1 MISKIFSCAVIGLES
16 RLVEIESDIDFGF
29 QKISIV
35 GLPDASVN
43 ESKDRISSALKN
55 SGFDLPRNKITINLA
70 PANIHKA
77 GTLYD
82 LPIALS
88 ILLSNGQFKKTKFDF
103 SKSLFIG
110 ELSLNGDL
118 RKVSGVLSCAIF
130 AKENGFDNLFIP
142 ENNSKEAALI
152 DGVNVFPV
160 KNLKQL
166 VSHIIEKEEINFF
179 KFNKDNYFDFIDS
192 VEDSFDFKYI
202 KGQSHAKR
210 ALEISAAG
218 AHNILFYGPP
228 GSGKT
233 MLARSVVTILPKMT
247 EEEILEVSRIYSVSG
262 LLTDKQPIIISRPFR
277 SPHHSGSC
285 ASVIGGGTNPKPGE
299 ISLAHRGVLFLDEF
313 PEFSKTVLESLRQP
327 LEDGFVTI
335 SRASRTLSFPA
346 NFILIASSNPCPCG
360 FYGDSEK
367 KCSCSKLQILKYKN
381 KISGPIADRIDMH
394 VEVPRIKFDE
404 LSDECLSEDSAS
416 IKKRVET
423 VIDIQK
429 NRFKNSG
436 ILNNSEM
443 KNKHIK
449 EFCKL
454 NDECLDLLRDAVS
467 SLNLSGRAYNRILKL
482 ARTIADFDNKENICA
497 EHIAEALQYRRR
509 E

>member
-103 SKSLFIG
+103 SKSLFVG

-118 RKVSGVLSCAIF
+118 RKVNGVLSCAIF
-130 AKENGFDNLFIP
+130 AKENGFNNLFIP
-142 ENNSKEAALI
+142 EDNSKEAGLI
-152 DGVNVFPV
+152 DGINVFPV

-166 VSHIIEKEEINFF
+166 INHIIDKEKIDIF
-179 KFNKDNYFDFIDS
+179 KFDKNNYFDSIDFI
-192 VEDSFDFKYI
+192 EDSFDFKYI
-202 KGQSHAKR
+202 KGQNHAKR
-210 ALEISAAG
+210 ALEIAAAG

-233 MLARSVVTILPKMT
+233 MLARSIVTILPKMT

-262 LLTDKQPIIISRPFR
+262 LLTEKQPIIIKRPFR

-285 ASVIGGGTNPKPGE
+285 ASIVGGGTSPRPGE

-335 SRASRTLSFPA
+335 SRASKTLSFPA
-346 NFILIASSNPCPCG
+346 NFILVASSNPCPCG

-367 KCSCSKLQILKYKN
+367 SCSCSRLQVLKYKN

-394 VEVPRIKFDE
+394 VEVPRIKFNE
-404 LSDECLSEDSAS
+404 LSNENLLEDSAS
-416 IKKRVET
+416 IKKRVEV

-454 NDECLDLLRDAVS
+454 NDECLDLLKNAVS

-482 ARTIADFDNKENICA
+482 ARTIADFDNKENICV
-497 EHIAEALQYRRR
+497 EHVAEALQYRKR

>member
-1 MISKIFSCAVIGLES
+1 MISKVFSCAVIGLES

-35 GLPDASVN
+35 GLPDVSVN
-43 ESKDRISSALKN
+43 ESKDRIISALKN
-55 SGFDLPRNKITINLA
+55 SGYDFPRNKITINLA

-88 ILLSNGQFKKTKFDF
+88 ILISNNQIRFKDFDF
-103 SKSLFIG
+103 DKSLFIG
-110 ELSLNGDL
+110 ELSLNGNL
-118 RKVSGVLSCAIF
+118 RKINGVLSCSIF
-130 AKENGFDNLFIP
+130 AKENGFKNLFIP
-142 ENNSKEAALI
+142 EDNSKEAGLI
-152 DGVNVFPV
+152 DGINVFPV

-166 VSHIIEKEEINFF
+166 IDYISGKEEIKIF
-179 KFNKDNYFDFIDS
+179 KFDKYNYFQSDDS
-192 VEDSFDFKYI
+192 FDDSFDFKYI
-202 KGQSHAKR
+202 KGQNHAKR
-210 ALEISAAG
+210 ALEIAAG
-218 AHNILFYGPP
+218 GSHNILFYGPP

-233 MLARSVVTILPKMT
+233 MLARSIVTILPKMT
-247 EEEILEVSRIYSVSG
+247 EKEILEVSRIYSVSG
-262 LLTDKQPIIISRPFR
+262 LLTDKQPIIIKRPFR

-285 ASVIGGGTNPKPGE
+285 ASIVGGGTNPKPGE

-313 PEFSKTVLESLRQP
+313 SEFSKIVLESLRQP

-335 SRASRTLSFPA
+335 SRTSRTLSFPA
-346 NFILIASSNPCPCG
+346 NFILVASSNPCPCG
-360 FYGDSEK
+360 FLGDSEK
-367 KCSCSKLQILKYKN
+367 KCSCSPLQILKYKN

-404 LSDECLSEDSAS
+404 LSKESLSENSAS
-416 IKKRVET
+416 IKKRVEL
-423 VIDIQK
+423 VVDIQK
-429 NRFKNSG
+429 NRFKNSD

-443 KNKHIK
+443 KNKHLK

-454 NDECLDLLRDAVS
+454 DDVCLDLLKNAVA
-467 SLNLSGRAYNRILKL
+467 SLNLSGRAYSRVLKL
-482 ARTIADFDNKENICA
+482 ARTIADFDNKENI
-497 EHIAEALQYRRR
+497 EIHHVSEALQYRKR

>member
-1 MISKIFSCAVIGLES
+1 MISKIYSCAVIGLDS

-35 GLPDASVN
+35 GLPDVSVN

-88 ILLSNGQFKKTKFDF
+88 ILLANGQLKRKSFDF
-103 SKSLFIG
+103 SKSLFVG

-118 RKVSGVLSCAIF
+118 RKVNGVLSCAIF
-130 AKENGFDNLFIP
+130 AKENGYENLFIP
-142 ENNSKEAALI
+142 KDNAQEAALVEGINVYPVSNLNHLI
-152 DGVNVFPV
+152 DHLLN
-160 KNLKQL
+160 NT
-166 VSHIIEKEEINFF
+166 IIESF
-179 KFNKDNYFDFIDS
+179 KFDKYSYFDSIDFID
-192 VEDSFDFKYI
+192 DSFDFKYI
-202 KGQSHAKR
+202 KGQNHAKR
-210 ALEISAAG
+210 ALEIAAAG

-233 MLARSVVTILPKMT
+233 MLARSIVTILPKMS
-247 EEEILEVSRIYSVSG
+247 EEEILEVSRVHSVAG
-262 LLTDKQPIIISRPFR
+262 LLNDKQPIIIKRPFR

-285 ASVIGGGTNPKPGE
+285 ASIVGGGSSPKPGE

-335 SRASRTLSFPA
+335 SRASRTLEFPA
-346 NFILIASSNPCPCG
+346 NFILVASSNPCSCG
-360 FYGDSEK
+360 FFGDSEK
-367 KCSCSKLQILKYKN
+367 KCSCSQIQILKYKN

-394 VEVPRIKFDE
+394 VEVPRINFDE
-404 LSDECLSEDSAS
+404 LSNDNLSEDSAS
-416 IKKRVET
+416 VKNRVEN

-429 NRFKNSG
+429 NRFKNSN
-436 ILNNSEM
+436 IFNNSEM
-443 KNKHIK
+443 KNKHVK

-454 NDECLDLLRDAVS
+454 DEQCLELLKDAVM

-482 ARTIADFDNKENICA
+482 ARTIADFDNSENIKM
-497 EHIAEALQYRRR
+497 HHVAEALQYRRK

>member
-1 MISKIFSCAVIGLES
+1 MISKIYSCVVIGLNS

-35 GLPDASVN
+35 GLPDVSVN

-88 ILLSNGQFKKTKFDF
+88 ILLANGQLKKSSFDF
-103 SKSLFIG
+103 SKSLFVG

-118 RKVSGVLSCAIF
+118 RKINGILSCAIF
-130 AKENGFDNLFIP
+130 AKENGYENLFIP
-142 ENNSKEAALI
+142 EDNAKEAALV
-152 DGVNVFPV
+152 DGINIYPVF
-160 KNLKQL
+160 NLKQL
-166 VSHIIEKEEINFF
+166 IDHLLNKLNIESFEFDKYSY
-179 KFNKDNYFDFIDS
+179 FNSIDFID
-192 VEDSFDFKYI
+192 DSFNFKYI
-202 KGQSHAKR
+202 KGQNHAKR
-210 ALEISAAG
+210 ALEIAAAG

-233 MLARSVVTILPKMT
+233 MLARSIVTILPKMS
-247 EEEILEVSRIYSVSG
+247 EEEILEVSRIHSVAG
-262 LLTDKQPIIISRPFR
+262 LLTEKQPIIIKRPFR

-285 ASVIGGGTNPKPGE
+285 ASIVGGGSNPKPGE

-313 PEFSKTVLESLRQP
+313 PEFSKIVLESLRQP

-335 SRASRTLSFPA
+335 SRAVRTIEFPA
-346 NFILIASSNPCPCG
+346 RFILVASANPCSCG
-360 FYGDSEK
+360 FFGDSEK
-367 KCSCSKLQILKYKN
+367 KCSCSQLQILKYKN

-404 LSDECLSEDSAS
+404 LSDNNLSEDSVS
-416 IKKRVET
+416 VKNRVE
-423 VIDIQK
+423 VVVDIQK

-436 ILNNSEM
+436 IVNNSEM
-443 KNKHIK
+443 KSKHIK

-454 NDECLDLLRDAVS
+454 DDQSLEILKSAVVGLS
-467 SLNLSGRAYNRILKL
+467 LSGRAYNKIIKL
-482 ARTIADFDNKENICA
+482 ARTIADLDGIEDIKMN
-497 EHIAEALQYRRR
+497 HVAEALQYRRR